1 MTANERKSVVRATN
15 LRNVRPFG
23 RTTASVPGI
32 ASGSAAAV
40 TLGRRDWDELI
51 DALRS
56 AARYLNDPPDPVLLR
71 IANDIEKK
79 LPGHGKPK

>member
-1 MTANERKSVVRATN
+1 
-15 LRNVRPFG
+15 
-23 RTTASVPGI
+23 
-32 ASGSAAAV
+32 V
-40 TLGRRDWDELI
+40 TLGRRDWDELV